1 MAFQL
6 TAAHFILANM
16 LMDRLA
22 SKVWNEVSKMTPEE
36 VRAKIKEEE
45 ALTDELMEKI

>member
-1 MAFQL
+1 MQI

-22 SKVWNEVSKMTPEE
+22 SQVWNRVSKMTPEE
-36 VRAKIKEEE
+36 VQVKIREEE
-45 ALTDELMEKI
+45 ALSDELLEKI

>member
-1 MAFQL
+1 MQI

-22 SKVWNEVSKMTPEE
+22 SQVWNQVSKMTPEE
-36 VRAKIKEEE
+36 VQAKIREEE
-45 ALTDELMEKI
+45 ALTEELMEKI